1 MVGQPGLTVTLSPRG
16 ASAIPDGKP
25 AKALSMMAVAGVLA
39 WITGRWWASETP
51 FTEGVVPMT
60 VSVATLAV
68 LTVPAQLIGGR
79 ATRPWAMALA
89 AASTFTL
96 VWWVNLALRRPDSL
110 ALTTL
115 LLCLVALVTVFGTS
129 WVTRAAALR
138 WSDA

>member
-16 ASAIPDGKP
+16 ATAIPDGKP
-25 AKALSMMAVAGVLA
+25 TKALSMMTVAGVLA

-89 AASTFTL
+89 AAS
-96 VWWVNLALRRPDSL
+96 NGEAPS
-110 ALTTL
+110 A
-115 LLCLVALVTVFGTS
+115 S
-129 WVTRAAALR
+129 WAATAAARVQPAPATWTPSPILGAR
-138 WSDA
+138 STSVRSSST